1 MTQPDIKPNLF
12 VNSVELLFGAQ
23 GDGLEGPRL
32 EDPKKASLLLGIQ
45 GLRPHPKVFS
55 SFGLGLYLLRGSCP
69 YLSCDCC
76 PGLLCFGPT
85 NKLVPRS

>member
-45 GLRPHPKVFS
+45 GLRPIPKF
-55 SFGLGLYLLRGSCP
+55 LAHL
-69 YLSCDCC
+69 D
-76 PGLLCFGPT
+76 
-85 NKLVPRS
+85 LVYTF